1 MRRRRALAYLLG
13 GSGLAAGGAA
23 AFFAL
28 RPQPSAPPLEGR
40 LGGHVV
46 DFDRTLSNRVESSSL
61 RRIYLTPAGRL
72 LLDLT
77 ADGRVR
83 QLTLGRDRAVNDT
96 WEPDPGDWTVEHAQ
110 RLARPYLPRD
120 ARFER
125 AEPFFFRDRES
136 GTRDLYASAAL
147 SQVISPETYTAF
159 AAAGPPGRCA
169 ITYYRTRDGRVAFLL
184 VGLH

>member
-1 MRRRRALAYLLG
+1 MRRRVVAYAVG
-13 GSGLAAGGAA
+13 GLGLAAGSAA
-23 AFFAL
+23 ALLAL
-28 RPQPSAPPLEGR
+28 RPQPSGPPLESR
-40 LGGHVV
+40 LGGHAA
-46 DFDRTLSNRVESSSL
+46 DFDRTLSNRVESSPL
-61 RRIYLTPAGRL
+61 RRIYITPAGRL

-83 QLTLGRDRAVNDT
+83 QLTVGRDRAVNDT
-96 WEPDPGDWTVEHAQ
+96 WEPDPDDWTLEAAQ

-125 AEPFFFRDRES
+125 AEPFYFRERES

-147 SQVISPETYTAF
+147 AQVISPETYAAF